1 MTRDL
6 RPEMWRAIRR
16 VGAQGAVFQVPT
28 VRGQLRGAV
37 KRERVRDYLKALEAG
52 GYLAPVT
59 TEDGVDG
66 WQLIRDP
73 GAEAPRLRADGSP
86 VTMGAGR
93 EQCWR
98 TMRILGSFTVL
109 DLVATA
115 STETHRVAEGEARD
129 YCDRL
134 ARVGILSRTRSLA
147 GLVYQLPPS
156 RYTGPKPPQITRK
169 KEVYDPNTGR
179 VYAPDGT
186 LIETGGRA

>member
-6 RPEMWRAIRR
+6 RPDMWRAIRR

-28 VRGQLRGAV
+28 IRGQLRGNIR
-37 KRERVRDYLKALEAG
+37 RERVRDYLKALEAG
-52 GYLAPVT
+52 GYIAPVR
-59 TEDGVDG
+59 TEDGIDG
-66 WQLIRDP
+66 WQILRDP
-73 GAEAPRLRADGSP
+73 GAEAPRLRPDGTP

-98 TMRILGSFTVL
+98 TMRILGTFTAL

-134 ARVGILSRTRSLA
+134 ARVGILARTRGPVGVA
-147 GLVYQLPPS
+147 YQLAPS
-156 RYTGPKPPQITRK
+156 RYTGPQPPQIRRT

-179 VYAPDGT
+179 LYAADGT
-186 LIETGGRA
+186 LLEGCR